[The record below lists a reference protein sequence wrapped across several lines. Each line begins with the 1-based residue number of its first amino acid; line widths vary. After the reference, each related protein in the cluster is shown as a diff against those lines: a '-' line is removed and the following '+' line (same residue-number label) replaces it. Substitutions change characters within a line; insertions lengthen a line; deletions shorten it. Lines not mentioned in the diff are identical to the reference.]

1 MGFAEGVN
9 ARVNRDRRRDE
20 AEARNQEL
28 QRLGYSFENGKMSI
42 RPGSMAEAEQYE
54 ALEAVQ
60 LAKSLQ
66 AKLSAQVSDQA
77 FEDFAYTGDASYLQ
91 GALDK
96 DENLK
101 TAWGQRGVQMV
112 SNLDFENDG
121 NLLANAGLTPE
132 HYDTPDKRDVLKRNM
147 YKTYDGKDWSVGLLN
162 NAAMETGTLNRLGER
177 RGGVIPQNFE
187 QFSNLLRGPKVSPYA
202 AEGHKYEK
210 EINAAAQEF
219 DLPPNLIAAM
229 MKKESG
235 GNPDAVSGKGA
246 TGLMQLMPETAKEL
260 GVTDIKDV
268 AQNIR
273 GGAKYMRQMLDK
285 YGELPLALAA
295 YNAGPGNVDKYGGK
309 VPPFGE
315 TQDYVKTIMAN
326 FDTGEKFYGRDAQ
339 SVSDVILDSWRARAN
354 AKKGTTNANV
364 DQELANAG
372 RTLDQND
379 KQLSQKDRE
388 LDQEDTAQNLKLLE
402 IQTKL
407 KTDGKTATQ
416 KDLDAAAET
425 TNQMLEEFGGEEQFF
440 NTDFGD
446 QKTFNKAYR
455 YMVRMEK
462 LEGTEL
468 SEADKKT
475 ITDVRSLLALGD
487 PGSKLNSDQTGL
499 LDSNLASAKK
509 YVSDAVGGVEATSA
523 FAAFRNSVRNALF
536 GSALTEAEIKSFN
549 DAYGTLGQKAGPVL
563 QQFKTSLEQVRAKLE
578 STQGLMNPY
587 SAQIRLGKDAK
598 KMNEILSS
606 LDARIQYI
614 EGLSKGETMTPEQK
628 KARKPLAD
636 IMKGD

>member
-1 MGFAEGVN
+1 MGFADGVN
-9 ARVNRDRRRDE
+9 ARVNRDRARAE
-20 AEARNQEL
+20 ADARNQEL
-28 QRLGYSFENGKMSI
+28 QRMGYSFENGKMTV
-42 RPGSMAEAEQYE
+42 REGSAAEAEQLQ

-60 LAKSLQ
+60 LARSLQ
-66 AKLSAQVSDQA
+66 AKLAAQDSDRA
-77 FEDFAYTGDASYLQ
+77 MEDFAYTGDATYLQ

-96 DENLK
+96 NDYLK
-101 TAWGQRGVQMV
+101 QAWGQRGVSMV
-112 SNLDFENDG
+112 GNIDFDNDG
-121 NLLANAGLTPE
+121 TLLANAGLTPE

-147 YKTYDGKDWSVGLLN
+147 FKTYDGKEWNVGLLN
-162 NAAMETGTLNRLGER
+162 NAAMETGTLSRLGDR
-177 RGGVIPQNFE
+177 RGGVISDNFE
-187 QFSNLLRGPKVSPYA
+187 QFSNLLRGPKVSPNT
-202 AEGHKYEK
+202 AEGHKYES

-219 DLPPNLIAAM
+219 DLPPNLLAAM

-235 GNPDAVSGKGA
+235 GNPNAVSSKGA
-246 TGLMQLMPETAKEL
+246 TGLMQLMPGTAEEM
-260 GVTDIKDV
+260 GVTDISNP

-273 GGAKYMRQMLDK
+273 GGARYMRQMLDK
-285 YGELPLALAA
+285 YGDLPTALAA
-295 YNAGPGNVDKYGGK
+295 YNAGPGNVDKYGG

-326 FDTGEKFYGRDAQ
+326 FDTGEKFYGRNAQ
-339 SVSDVILDSWRARAN
+339 SVSDTILNHWRAKAN
-354 AKKGTTNANV
+354 AEKGTTNENV
-364 DQELANAG
+364 DQGVRNET
-372 RTLDQND
+372 RTLDQAD
-379 KQLSQKDRE
+379 RQLSQKDRQ
-388 LDQEDTAQNLKLLE
+388 LDQEAEANQLKLLE

-416 KDLDAAAET
+416 KDLDEAAAT
-425 TNQMLEEFGGEEQFF
+425 TDRMLGEFGGEEQFF

-446 QKTFNKAYR
+446 QKNFNKAYR

-462 LEGTEL
+462 LEGTQL

-487 PGSKLNSDQTGL
+487 PGSKLTSDQTGL

-509 YVSDAVGGVEATSA
+509 YVSDEVGGVEATSA

-536 GSALTEAEIKSFN
+536 GSALTEAEITSFN

-563 QQFKTSLEQVRAKLE
+563 QQFKTSLEQVKAKLE

-587 SAQIRLGKDAK
+587 SAQIRLGKDAQ
-598 KMNEILSS
+598 KMNEILAG

-614 EGLSKGETMTPEQK
+614 EGLSQGETMTPEQK

-636 IMKGD
+636 IMSGN